1 MVEPNG
7 SCQEGGRGRGSGAER
22 KQLRDFHTLRRVR
35 RRRRRRSIVV
45 GNFVLQRHRREK
57 GRGKSVVE
65 GREKQLDV
73 KLPIRK
79 GRKGRKE
86 REDFKWGSHN
96 ICFFS
101 PLDLIVFSRN
111 LGRAWMVCEVAFCN
125 PPHHELHVC
134 RRAAP
139 RRP

>member
-1 MVEPNG
+1 MEAVSGGVRKEEEGQRRGKETVERL
-7 SCQEGGRGRGSGAER
+7 SHSAS
-22 KQLRDFHTLRRVR
+22 RRPSYR
-35 RRRRRRSIVV
+35 RRPLRPSLN
-45 GNFVLQRHRREK
+45 GEN
-57 GRGKSVVE
+57 E
-65 GREKQLDV
+65 GMREKQLDV

-96 ICFFS
+96 ICFSS

-111 LGRAWMVCEVAFCN
+111 RGRAWMVCEVAFCN

-139 RRP
+139 RRRP